1 MASLPMCEQRAEGL
15 AHASFNGVLNRN
27 VDEPTGTREVDT
39 RLPWSCTE
47 TSGEGSGE
55 SNVSFLVTLRTSS
68 SLDKPRWRSDPNQ
81 LVGKDAERVH
91 RCSLKMGYL
100 GEVVSERAW
109 AVGGAVSDESLRPAS
124 GAVGVAGH
132 GLAVGVEITE
142 RATTERC
149 AVESAVGPTVDR
161 CSGLRAERNGMWLVN
176 ALGLGRGRACSACSR
191 GERKGG
197 GHGGRE
203 EVKMR
208 RSLH

>member
-1 MASLPMCEQRAEGL
+1 MVSLPMCDQRAEGL

-27 VDEPTGTREVDT
+27 VDELTGTREVDT

-55 SNVSFLVTLRTSS
+55 SNVSSLVTLRTSS
-68 SLDKPRWRSDPNQ
+68 SLDKPRWRSEPNQ

-124 GAVGVAGH
+124 GAFGVAGH
-132 GLAVGVEITE
+132 GLAVSVEITE
-142 RATTERC
+142 RAMAERY

-161 CSGLRAERNGMWLVN
+161 CSGLRAERNSMWLVN
-176 ALGLGRGRACSACSR
+176 ALGRGRARSACSR

-203 EVKMR
+203 EVKKR